1 MPAFQG
7 SKKAKIVDSIL
18 LEILHNN
25 VQAAAEEMGTTLQR
39 TARTM
44 FVKEAADFATALVGL
59 DGKLFAH
66 PRTNGVS
73 LFVDCDCTT
82 TIEAVPDL
90 EPGDIIIT
98 NDAFTSGGLSTHL
111 PDLHLIEPYFYEG
124 RIVAYGW
131 AFIHSTDVGGT
142 VAGSILPS
150 NHEYFQE
157 GLIIPPIKLMRRG
170 AINEDFLALLKAN
183 CRIPDENMGDIRAM
197 LAAMHVGKQRCM
209 DIIERHGL
217 EAFLACHEALQDY
230 AAAKARDVLRRIPD
244 GNYEFWDYMDDDL
257 VTPLPIKIRVRMT
270 VDDGKVHLDLTG
282 TDPQVTASYNTASMN
297 RMHEWLTMRF
307 TSFLMTHDSS
317 MPLNAGLYRHLS
329 MTNPPGTV
337 LNAEYPA
344 AIGLRSAPARRLND
358 AMTGALFKAAPDLT
372 PAPSSGA
379 GLGFVLHEYDDSGAR
394 RHVVYIQPMRGG
406 MGALKGHDGVDTRD
420 SSLSNLRNHP
430 IEIIEAEAGILVRAY
445 DIHPD
450 SGGAG
455 RWRGGVGQ
463 HLTVEFLRDGG
474 RIYARGMERFRFP
487 AWSVAG
493 GKPGATFRAV
503 LNLGRVDERE
513 IGKIDEMP
521 VGKGAT
527 VTIMTPGA
535 GGYGDPFERD
545 PQAVLDD
552 VTWGFV
558 SAEAAQRDYGVAAI
572 RCGTDWMIDAAAT
585 ARLRVRRVKDNVRAQ
600 FDFGP
605 EREAWES
612 VFDDATVCE
621 INRRLS
627 ALPKSIRQEK
637 RRWIYTQ
644 AVPDLEAA
652 GGKTVAEIMADPDA
666 VRARLSAAVGEV
678 FGKAAEQ
685 AAETRLAGDELAR
698 PAAPKWPFP

>member
-1 MPAFQG
+1 MSLDP
-7 SKKAKIVDSIL
+7 IL
-18 LEILHNN
+18 LEILHNK
-25 VQAAAEEMGTTLQR
+25 VQAAADEMGTTLQR

-66 PRTNGVS
+66 PRANGVS
-73 LFVDCDCTT
+73 LFVDGDCTT
-82 TIEAVPDL
+82 AIEAVPNL
-90 EPGDIIIT
+90 EPGDVIIT

-111 PDLHLIEPYFYEG
+111 PDLHLIEPYYYDG

-131 AFIHSTDVGGT
+131 AFIHSTDMGGT

-157 GLIIPPIKLMRRG
+157 GLIIPPMKFMRRG
-170 AINEDFLALLKAN
+170 AINQDFVTVFKAN

-197 LAAMHVGKQRCM
+197 LAALYVGKQRSM
-209 DIIERHGL
+209 DIIERHGID
-217 EAFLACHEALQDY
+217 AFLACHEELQAY
-230 AAAKARDVLRRIPD
+230 AATKAREVLRRIPD
-244 GNYEFWDYMDDDL
+244 GTYEFWDYMDDDL
-257 VTPLPIKIRVRMT
+257 VTALPIKVRVRMT

-282 TDPQVTASYNTASMN
+282 TDPQVAASYNTASMN

-307 TSFLMTHDSS
+307 TSFLMTHDES
-317 MPLNAGLYRHLS
+317 MPLNAGLFRHLS

-344 AIGLRSAPARRLND
+344 AIGLRSAPSRRLND
-358 AMTGALFKAAPDLT
+358 AMTGALFKAAPDMT

-379 GLGFVLHEYDDSGAR
+379 GLGFVLHEYDATGAHG
-394 RHVVYIQPMRGG
+394 HVMYIEPMRGG
-406 MGALKGHDGVDTRD
+406 MGARKGHDGVDTRD

-430 IEIIEAEAGILVRAY
+430 IENVEAESGIVVRAY

-463 HLTVEFLRDGG
+463 YLTVEFLRDGG

-493 GKPGATFRAV
+493 AHPAAPFRAV
-503 LNLGRVDERE
+503 LNLGLAGERDL
-513 IGKIDEMP
+513 GKIDEVP
-521 VGKGAT
+521 VGKGDT
-527 VTIMTPGA
+527 MTIMTPGA
-535 GGYGDPFERD
+535 GGYGDPFERV
-545 PQAVLDD
+545 PEAVLDD
-552 VTWGFV
+552 VAWGFV
-558 SAEAAQRDYGVAAI
+558 GAEAAARDYGVAVMRA
-572 RCGTDWMIDAAAT
+572 GTDWAIDAAAT
-585 ARLRVRRVKDNVRAQ
+585 QRLRARRVKDNVRAR

-612 VFDDATVCE
+612 VFDDATVSE
-621 INRRLS
+621 LNRRLFG
-627 ALPKSIRQEK
+627 LPRSIRQEK
-637 RRWIYTQ
+637 RRWIYMQ
-644 AVPDLEAA
+644 GVPELEAA
-652 GGKTVAEIMADPDA
+652 GGRTVAEAIADPDA
-666 VRARLSAAVGEV
+666 ARARLSAAMVAV
-678 FGKAAEQ
+678 FGVEA
-685 AAETRLAGDELAR
+685 AR
-698 PAAPKWPFP
+698 PPRKKGRPPARAARTRDGERAKSNSW

>member
-1 MPAFQG
+1 MSLDP
-7 SKKAKIVDSIL
+7 VL
-18 LEILHNN
+18 LEILHNK
-25 VQAAAEEMGTTLQR
+25 VQAAADQMGTTLQR

-66 PRTNGVS
+66 PRASGVS
-73 LFVDCDCTT
+73 LFVDGDCTT

-90 EPGDIIIT
+90 EPGDVIVT
-98 NDAFTSGGLSTHL
+98 NDAFTSGGLATHL
-111 PDLHLIEPYFYEG
+111 PDIHLITPYFHDG

-157 GLIIPPIKLMRRG
+157 GLIIPPLKFMRRG
-170 AINEDFLALLKAN
+170 QINQDFVTLFKAN
-183 CRIPDENMGDIRAM
+183 CRIPEENIGDIRAM
-197 LAAMHVGKQRCM
+197 LAALHVGKQRCLE
-209 DIIERHGL
+209 IIERHGVD
-217 EAFLACHEALQDY
+217 AFLACHEELQAY
-230 AAAKARDVLRRIPD
+230 AAAKSLEVLRRIPD
-244 GNYEFWDYMDDDL
+244 GTYEFWDYMDDDL
-257 VTPLPIKIRVRMT
+257 VTALPIKVRVRMV

-282 TDPQVTASYNTASMN
+282 TDPQVAASYNTGSMN

-307 TSFLMTHDSS
+307 TSFLMTHDKS
-317 MPLNAGLYRHLS
+317 MPLNAGLFRHLS

-337 LNAEYPA
+337 LNAEFPA
-344 AIGLRSAPARRLND
+344 AIGLRSAPTRRLND
-358 AMTGALFKAAPDLT
+358 AMTGALFKASPDMT

-379 GLGFVLHEYDDSGAR
+379 GIGLVLHEFDTSGTH
-394 RHVVYIQPMRGG
+394 RHVVYLGPMRGG
-406 MGALKGHDGVDTRD
+406 MGARKGHDGVDTRD

-430 IEIIEAEAGILVRAY
+430 IEIVEAESGVIIRAY

-463 HLTVEFLRDGG
+463 YLTVEFLRDSG

-493 GKPGATFRAV
+493 GTPAAPFRAV
-503 LNLGRVDERE
+503 FNLGRANERDL
-513 IGKIDEMP
+513 GKIDEVP
-521 VGKGAT
+521 VGKGDT
-527 VTIMTPGA
+527 VTIMTPGS

-545 PQAVLDD
+545 PEAVLDD
-552 VTWGFV
+552 VAWGFV
-558 SAEAAQRDYGVAAI
+558 GAEAAERDYGVAVVGA
-572 RCGTDWMIDAAAT
+572 GAGWAVDEETT
-585 ARLRVRRVKDNVRAQ
+585 KRVREHRVKDNVRAQ
-600 FDFGP
+600 FNLGP

-612 VFDDATVCE
+612 VFDDATVSE
-621 INRRLS
+621 LNRRLF
-627 ALPKSIRQEK
+627 ALPRSIRQEK
-637 RRWIYTQ
+637 RRWIYMQ

-652 GGKTVAEIMADPDA
+652 GGKTVAEVMADPDA
-666 VRARLSAAVGEV
+666 VRARLRAAMVAV
-678 FGKAAEQ
+678 FGDEAA
-685 AAETRLAGDELAR
+685 AAR
-698 PAAPKWPFP
+698 PP

>member
-1 MPAFQG
+1 MLLDP
-7 SKKAKIVDSIL
+7 IL
-18 LEILHNN
+18 LEILHNK
-25 VQAAAEEMGTTLQR
+25 VQAVAEEMGTTLQR
-39 TARTM
+39 TARTI

-73 LFVDCDCTT
+73 LFVDCDCSF
-82 TIEAVPDL
+82 TIGAVPDL
-90 EPGDIIIT
+90 ESGDIIIT
-98 NDAFTSGGLSTHL
+98 NDAFTSGGLATHL
-111 PDLHLIEPYFYEG
+111 PDLHLIEPYFHDG
-124 RIVAYGW
+124 QIVAYGW

-157 GLIIPPIKLMRRG
+157 GLIIPPMKLMRCG
-170 AINEDFLALLKAN
+170 TINEDFFTILRAN

-197 LAAMHVGKQRCM
+197 LAALRIGKQRCM
-209 DIIERHGL
+209 EIIERHGL
-217 EAFLACHEALQDY
+217 EAFLACHEALQAY
-230 AAAKARDVLRRIPD
+230 AATKAREVLRQIPD
-244 GNYEFWDYMDDDL
+244 GSYEFWDYMDDDL
-257 VTPLPIKIRVRMT
+257 VTPLPIKVRVRMT
-270 VDDGKVHLDLTG
+270 VEDGKVHLDLTG
-282 TDPQVTASYNTASMN
+282 TDLQVNASYNTASMN

-307 TSFLMTHDSS
+307 TSYLMTHDQSL
-317 MPLNAGLYRHLS
+317 PLNAGIYRHLS

-344 AIGLRSAPARRLND
+344 AIGLRASPARRLND
-358 AMTGALFKAAPDLT
+358 AMTGALFKAAPDMT

-379 GLGFVLHEYDDSGAR
+379 GVIFVLHEYDESGVN
-394 RHVVYIQPMRGG
+394 RHVTVIEPMRGG
-406 MGALKGHDGVDTRD
+406 MGAWEGHDGVDTRD

-430 IEIIEAEAGILVRAY
+430 IENIEAQCGILVREY
-445 DIHPD
+445 DVRPD
-450 SGGAG
+450 SGGPG

-463 HLTVEFLRDGG
+463 ILTVEFLRDGG

-487 AWSVAG
+487 AWGVAG
-493 GKPGATFRAV
+493 GKPATPFRTV
-503 LNLGRVDERE
+503 FNLGREGQRDL
-513 IGKIDEMP
+513 GKINEVP
-521 VGKGAT
+521 VNKGDT

-535 GGYGDPFERD
+535 GGYGDPFDRD

-558 SAEAAQRDYGVAAI
+558 STEGACRDYGVTVVRNGAEWAI
-572 RCGTDWMIDAAAT
+572 DKAAT
-585 ARLRVRRVKDNVRAQ
+585 ARLRENQVKDNVRAQ
-600 FDFGP
+600 FDFGA

-644 AVPDLEAA
+644 AVPSLESA
-652 GGKTVAEIMADPDA
+652 GGKTVAEAIADPDA
-666 VRARLSAAVGEV
+666 ARARLRAAM
-678 FGKAAEQ
+678 AAAFDGALDHTVE
-685 AAETRLAGDELAR
+685 
-698 PAAPKWPFP
+698 